1 MTLFALVDC
10 NSFYASCEQAFNPK
24 AWGKPVVV
32 LSNNDGNIV
41 ARSREAKAL
50 GIGMGAPFFQERRRI
65 EENGAFVYSSNYA
78 LYGDMSNRVR
88 KVLSR
93 FTPRIEVY
101 SIDEC
106 FLDLS
111 GFAPP
116 GLTAYCRGIKETV
129 ENLTGIP
136 VSIGVGETKSLAKI
150 ANKVAKKSAEADGVV
165 NLVGSSDVDRAL
177 ESVPIGDVWGVGW
190 AYEEFLIGLGI
201 ENALGFKKAPSR
213 LIRKK
218 MGVVGV
224 RILMELNGVSCLPL
238 EQAPPPKKMIGS
250 SKGFSF
256 LVESKDLLKE
266 AMTAY
271 VTRTAEK
278 ARQQK
283 QAVASMLVWI
293 STDPFRERDPQ
304 YESSTICNLPEP
316 TNYTPRLVMM
326 ANHAI
331 DQLYQPGFKYK
342 RIGLLYTEL
351 VPEDEIQQNLFW
363 RADASRQNALMR
375 VVDLINGK
383 MGWGTVRISTEGF
396 KRSWTT
402 RFEYKSPRYTTRW
415 DELPV
420 ARA

>member
-65 EENGAFVYSSNYA
+65 EENGVFVYSSNYA
-78 LYGDMSNRVR
+78 LYGDMSNRLR

-93 FTPRIEVY
+93 FTPRIEIY

-111 GFAPP
+111 GFDPAS
-116 GLTAYCRGIKETV
+116 LTAYCRGIKETV
-129 ENLTGIP
+129 ENHTGIP

-150 ANKVAKKSAEADGVV
+150 ANKVAKKSAGVV
-165 NLVGSSDVDRAL
+165 NLAGSPDVDQAL

-190 AYEEFLIGLGI
+190 AYEEFFKGLGI
-201 ENALGFKKAPSR
+201 ENVLGFKRAPSH

-218 MGVVGV
+218 MGVVGM
-224 RILMELNGVSCLPL
+224 RILMELNGISCLPL
-238 EQAPPPKKMIGS
+238 EQVPPPKKMIGS

-278 ARQQK
+278 ARRQN
-283 QAVASMLVWI
+283 QAVAAMLVWI
-293 STDPFRERDPQ
+293 STDPFWEQDLQ
-304 YESSTICNLPEP
+304 YENSTSYTLPEP
-316 TNYTPRLVMM
+316 TQYTPRLVMIGSR
-326 ANHAI
+326 AI
-331 DQLYQPGFKYK
+331 DLLYRPGFKYK
-342 RIGLLYTEL
+342 RIGVLYTEL
-351 VPEDEIQQNLFW
+351 IPVDEIQQNLFW
-363 RADASRQNALMR
+363 RANVPRQNALMR
-375 VVDLINGK
+375 AVDFINEK
-383 MGWGTVRISTEGF
+383 MGWGTIRAATEGF
-396 KRSWTT
+396 EHS
-402 RFEYKSPRYTTRW
+402 
-415 DELPV
+415 
-420 ARA
+420 